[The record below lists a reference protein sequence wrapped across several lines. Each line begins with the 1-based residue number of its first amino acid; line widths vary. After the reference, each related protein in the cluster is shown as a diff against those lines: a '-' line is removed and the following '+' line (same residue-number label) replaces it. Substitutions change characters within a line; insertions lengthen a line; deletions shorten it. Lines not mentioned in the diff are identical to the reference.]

1 MKNINKDLLLTVCK
15 SKLGDKVEEKT
26 LIKVVDRALKEHRR
40 ASFNVLVDCI
50 VLEIETLLKGAQEAN
65 TTPTPPPVLSLIR
78 DWTNTWK

>member
-26 LIKVVDRALKEHRR
+26 LIEVVDKALKEHRR
-40 ASFNVLVDCI
+40 ASFNTLVDCI
-50 VLEIETLLKGAQEAN
+50 ILEVETLLKSTQEA
-65 TTPTPPPVLSLIR
+65 TTPPPVRSFIR